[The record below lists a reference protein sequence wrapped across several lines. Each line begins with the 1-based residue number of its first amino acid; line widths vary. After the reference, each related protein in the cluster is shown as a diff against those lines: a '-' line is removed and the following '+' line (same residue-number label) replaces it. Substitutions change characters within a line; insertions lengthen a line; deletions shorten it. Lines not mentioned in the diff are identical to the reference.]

1 MAFDSIMSIKF
12 LNINRYSFTL
22 EVTNGKSH
30 SSASCNV
37 TIQLGQ
43 IPAISIVRKK
53 NAPEKIHPFK
63 QFTVRGNF
71 VNSTFILC

>member
-1 MAFDSIMSIKF
+1 M
-12 LNINRYSFTL
+12 

-43 IPAISIVRKK
+43 IPSISIVRKK

-63 QFTVRGNF
+63 QFVVRGNF
-71 VNSTFILC
+71 DYNITDLAYKKKNER

>member
-1 MAFDSIMSIKF
+1 M
-12 LNINRYSFTL
+12 
-22 EVTNGKSH
+22 EVTNGKSQ
-30 SSASCNV
+30 SFATCNV

-63 QFTVRGNF
+63 QFVVRGKFDYYVTNLAKE
-71 VNSTFILC
+71 NYMKDQS

>member
-1 MAFDSIMSIKF
+1 MSF
-12 LNINRYSFTL
+12 SNQNRYSFTL
-22 EVTNGKSH
+22 EVTNGKSY
-30 SSASCNV
+30 SRANCNV

-63 QFTVRGNF
+63 QFIVRGNF
-71 VNSTFILC
+71 TVKIFTNDHV